1 MLKLIMVNSSL
12 GCFRLCWTEL
22 VSQPLATAVKGIIG
36 CCGCTDPGGA
46 MEVSEAIQASNDS
59 LAALLLVFGVHTGV
73 SFEWFGSVGDVTT
86 DGFRGRVLYL
96 LSDSSDTQQ
105 YEMREETV
113 TMVRKYDNLKDREDT
128 EIQ

>member
-1 MLKLIMVNSSL
+1 
-12 GCFRLCWTEL
+12 
-22 VSQPLATAVKGIIG
+22 
-36 CCGCTDPGGA
+36 